1 MTHKE
6 CEKVREFA
14 PHVVHCVISIATLVM
29 TAKILHKVCHL
40 RAALRDFKEGEKEQA
55 RPTM

>member
-6 CEKVREFA
+6 CERLREFA
-14 PHVVHCVISIATLVM
+14 PHIVHCAISIATLVM

-40 RAALRDFKEGEKEQA
+40 RAALRDFKKGEKEIEKA
-55 RPTM
+55 